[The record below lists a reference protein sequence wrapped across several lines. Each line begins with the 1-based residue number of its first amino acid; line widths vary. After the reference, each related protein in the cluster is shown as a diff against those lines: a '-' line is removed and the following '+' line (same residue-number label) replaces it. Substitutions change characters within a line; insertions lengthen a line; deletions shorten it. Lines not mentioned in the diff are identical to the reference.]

1 MKLFVEDRLLADEE
15 LMDLVAACCR
25 DGECEV
31 THYDALHHQQEL
43 YISFPVMNCDQDLTQ
58 RGWVLMVVG
67 LAEHYRL
74 EIAAGRLSVD
84 RDYIFEP
91 RA

>member
-1 MKLFVEDRLLADEE
+1 
-15 LMDLVAACCR
+15 
-25 DGECEV
+25 
-31 THYDALHHQQEL
+31 
-43 YISFPVMNCDQDLTQ
+43 MNCDQDLTQ